1 MAMMSIADALKS
13 AIAEEMRRDPTVFC
27 IGEDEDIPG
36 GMGGAFTVTKGLGDE
51 FGSNVRIAHE
61 KGFELKGVDDFAN
74 NRVINTPI
82 SEILLSGAC
91 VGAAMAGM
99 RPVADL
105 QYGDFLFCMMDQL
118 VNQAAKMCYMSN
130 GGFHVPMVMRAPCGA
145 TNRGAQHAQSL
156 ESYFIHVPGLK
167 VICPS
172 TAYDAKGM
180 MKQAIR
186 DNNPVLVFEHKLL
199 YGGKR
204 KEAGQ
209 LSAIGEV
216 PDGDYTVPFGKAAI
230 RRPGK
235 HITIVANLLMWYKAM
250 QAAEE
255 LEKEGISCEIIDPR
269 SLVPFDY
276 DTVIESLEKTGKLMI
291 VHEDHYNGGWG
302 AQLASY
308 VAEHAIT
315 LLDAPIVRV
324 AAPDCPTPF
333 SPVLENY
340 VIPSVERIT
349 DKPENWRS
357 CKRRPLWFRKSKCPA
372 PGRPPMKR
380 PS

>member
-1 MAMMSIADALKS
+1 MAVISIAEALKS
-13 AIAEEMRRDPTVFC
+13 AIAEEMRADPSVYC

-51 FGSNVRIAHE
+51 FGANVRIAHD
-61 KGFELKGVDDFAN
+61 KGFETKGLDIAN
-74 NRVINTPI
+74 DRVINTPI
-82 SEILLSGAC
+82 SEILLAGAC
-91 VGAAMAGM
+91 VGSAMAGM

-118 VNQAAKMCYMSN
+118 VNQAAKMCYMSD
-130 GGFHVPMVMRAPCGA
+130 GQVRIPMVMRAPCGA

-180 MKQAIR
+180 MKQAIQ
-186 DNNPVLVFEHKLL
+186 DDNPVMVFEHKLL

-209 LSAIGEV
+209 LSALGEV
-216 PDGDYTVPFGKAAI
+216 PDGDYTVPFGKAAV
-230 RRPGK
+230 RREGQDV
-235 HITIVANLLMWYKAM
+235 TIVANMLMWYKAM
-250 QAAEE
+250 QAAEK
-255 LEKEGISCEIIDPR
+255 LDKEGIHCEIIDPR

-276 DTVIESLEKTGKLMI
+276 DTVLESLKKTGKLMI

-302 AQLASY
+302 AQLASS
-308 VAEHAIT
+308 VAENAIE
-315 LLDAPIVRV
+315 LLDAPIVRI
-324 AAPDCPTPF
+324 AAPDCPIPF
-333 SPVLENY
+333 SPALENY
-340 VIPSVERIT
+340 VIPSAELI
-349 DKPENWRS
+349 EEQA
-357 CKRRPLWFRKSKCPA
+357 RKLAKL
-372 PGRPPMKR
+372 
-380 PS
+380 

>member
-1 MAMMSIADALKS
+1 MALMSIADAYKA
-13 AIAEEMRRDPTVFC
+13 AIAEEMRRDKRVFC

-51 FGSNVRIAHE
+51 FGANVRVAGE
-61 KGFELKGVDDFAN
+61 NGAEYRGQELKDV
-74 NRVINTPI
+74 RVINTPI
-82 SEILLSGAC
+82 SEILISGVC

-130 GGFHVPMVMRAPCGA
+130 GQVHVPMVMRAPCGA
-145 TNRGAQHAQSL
+145 TSRGAQHAQSL

-172 TAYDAKGM
+172 TAYDAKGL

-186 DNNPVLVFEHKLL
+186 DEDPVLVFEHKLL

-204 KEAGQ
+204 REAGQ
-209 LSAIGEV
+209 LSPIGEV
-216 PDGDYTVPFGKAAI
+216 PETDYTLPFGKAAI
-230 RRPGK
+230 RREGK
-235 HITIVANLLMWYKAM
+235 DVTIVANMLMCYRAAA
-250 QAAEE
+250 AAEE

-269 SLVPFDY
+269 TLVPFDY
-276 DTVIESLEKTGKLMI
+276 GCVMSSVKKTGKLMI
-291 VHEDHYNGGWG
+291 VHEDNYTGGWG

-308 VAEHAIT
+308 VAEHGIMD
-315 LLDAPIVRV
+315 LDAPIVRL
-324 AAPDCPTPF
+324 AAPDCPIPF
-333 SPVLENY
+333 SPPLESY
-340 VIPSVERIT
+340 VIPSAKNIAEAA
-349 DKPENWRS
+349 
-357 CKRRPLWFRKSKCPA
+357 RKLA
-372 PGRPPMKR
+372 RL
-380 PS
+380 

>member
-1 MAMMSIADALKS
+1 MAVMSVADAYRS
-13 AIAEEMRRDPTVFC
+13 AIAEEMRADPAVYC
-27 IGEDEDIPG
+27 LGEDEDIPG

-51 FGSNVRIAHE
+51 FGANVRVPTKH
-61 KGFELKGVDDFAN
+61 GFETKGLDIAN
-74 NRVINTPI
+74 DRVINTPI
-82 SEILLSGAC
+82 SEILLAGMC
-91 VGAAMAGM
+91 VGSAMAGM

-130 GGFHVPMVMRAPCGA
+130 GQVKIPMVMRAPCGA

-172 TAYDAKGM
+172 TAFDAKGM

-199 YGGKR
+199 YGRKR

-209 LSAIGEV
+209 LSALGEV
-216 PDGDYTVPFGKAAI
+216 PEMDYTIEFGKAAV
-230 RRPGK
+230 RREGRD
-235 HITIVANLLMWYKAM
+235 ITIVANMLMWYKAM

-276 DTVIESLEKTGKLMI
+276 DTVTASVEKTGKLMI
-291 VHEDHYNGGWG
+291 VHEDHYTGGWG

-308 VAEHAIT
+308 MAEHANQ
-315 LLDAPIVRV
+315 LLDAPVVRI
-324 AAPDCPTPF
+324 AAPDCPIPF

-340 VIPSVERIT
+340 VIPSKERIA
-349 DKPENWRS
+349 DAA
-357 CKRRPLWFRKSKCPA
+357 RRLAKL
-372 PGRPPMKR
+372 
-380 PS
+380 

>member
-1 MAMMSIADALKS
+1 MALMSIADAYKA
-13 AIAEEMRRDPTVFC
+13 AIREEMEKDPSVFC
-27 IGEDEDIPG
+27 LGEDEDIPG
-36 GMGGAFTVTKGLGDE
+36 GMGGAFTVTKGLGE
-51 FGSNVRIAHE
+51 QFGANVAVPGE
-61 KGFELKGVDDFAN
+61 NGELEIRGMDDFGK

-82 SEILLSGAC
+82 SEILIGGVC
-91 VGAAMAGM
+91 VGSAMAGM
-99 RPVADL
+99 KPVADL
-105 QYGDFLFCMMDQL
+105 QYGDFLFCMMDQI

-130 GGFHVPMVMRAPCGA
+130 GQVHVPMVLRAPCGA

-186 DNNPVLVFEHKLL
+186 DPDPVLVFEHKLL

-209 LSAIGEV
+209 LSALGEV
-216 PDGDYTVPFGKAAI
+216 PEEEYTVPFGKAAV
-230 RRPGK
+230 RREGK
-235 HITIVANLLMWYKAM
+235 DVTVVANMLMWYRAM
-250 QAAEE
+250 QAADA
-255 LEKEGISCEIIDPR
+255 LEKEGISLEIIDPR

-276 DTVIESLEKTGKLMI
+276 DTVLASLKKTGKLLI

-308 VAEHAIT
+308 VAENAVMD
-315 LLDAPIVRV
+315 LDAPVVRLG
-324 AAPDCPTPF
+324 AADTPIPF
-333 SPVLENY
+333 SPKLENF
-340 VIPSVERIT
+340 VVPSAERIT
-349 DKPENWRS
+349 EAA
-357 CKRRPLWFRKSKCPA
+357 RRLAR
-372 PGRPPMKR
+372 M
-380 PS
+380 